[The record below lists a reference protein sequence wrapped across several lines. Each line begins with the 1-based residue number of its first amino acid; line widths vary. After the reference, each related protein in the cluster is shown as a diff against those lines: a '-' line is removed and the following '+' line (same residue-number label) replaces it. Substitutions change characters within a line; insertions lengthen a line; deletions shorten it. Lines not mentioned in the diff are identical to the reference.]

1 MVGKPLTVM
10 GFGKFGFEMESPR
23 RDSTI
28 STTTYYRIKKG
39 IEGTS
44 ETLKEAYDGGVSKI
58 ESSPPSCE
66 HKWVV
71 FHVKPSKF
79 KARAQGAAI

>member
-1 MVGKPLTVM
+1 MTNTLLHCVYFVSML
-10 GFGKFGFEMESPR
+10 
-23 RDSTI
+23 
-28 STTTYYRIKKG
+28 KG

-79 KARAQGAAI
+79 PARAQGAAI